1 MTTPLKRF
9 KLGCEDERHCKLLQ
23 TTNFK
28 VRWVSLGSIPG
39 THTLWAQRKRPS
51 ALDNAGRT
59 QWVLAPKKEQDN
71 NATDTR
77 SNTDQTRYRGHNRHV
92 KGCVN
97 VPTLRSPSLR
107 CTAQVVLP
115 RGLQ

>member
-1 MTTPLKRF
+1 MTTPLKRV
-9 KLGCEDERHCKLLQ
+9 KLGCEDERHCKLIQ
-23 TTNFK
+23 TNFK
-28 VRWVSLGSIPG
+28 VRRVSLGGIPG
-39 THTLWAQRKRPS
+39 THTLWVQRKRPCT
-51 ALDNAGRT
+51 LGNAGRL

-77 SNTDQTRYRGHNRHV
+77 SNTEQNRYRGHSRHV

-97 VPTLRSPSLR
+97 VPTLQFPSLR